1 MARRWPAV
9 LVSLLLVLAVGVLA
23 ADPMPRRVT
32 HAASVGQQRPTL
44 AFGSRGAAVRTAQ
57 TLLTRH
63 GYSVP
68 VTGYFGPITR
78 NQVRRFQAAKGIRTT
93 GNIGPQTWAALE
105 RAAIPT
111 SSQGRPI
118 LAFGSRDPAVRTA
131 QTLLTRHGYS
141 VPVTGYFGP
150 ITRNQVRRFQAA
162 KGIRTTGNIGPLTWA
177 ALQRRPT
184 APTSAP
190 TSRGRPILRLGS
202 RGTAVRTAQTLL
214 TRHGYR
220 VPVTGVFD
228 ERTRQQVRRFQAAKG
243 IRTTGNVG
251 PLTWAALERTRR
263 PTVDG
268 PTVAPVG
275 GVRSPLLR
283 YGSRGPAVRTAQD
296 LLCRHRF
303 TVPVTGIFGTITQR
317 QVRRFQAARGL
328 ATTGKIGLGTW
339 AALRRSPPRP
349 PPVLGPGSRGAAVRT
364 LQTRLGVHGYRLPVT
379 GFYGDGTTT
388 AVVRFQLEHGIPT
401 TGRVG
406 ERTWVA
412 LRREPTRCPPQRRP
426 TPRTTAPPTT
436 TLVAMR
442 TCP

>member
-9 LVSLLLVLAVGVLA
+9 LVCLLLVLAVGVLA
-23 ADPMPRRVT
+23 AHPMPLRAT
-32 HAASVGQQRPTL
+32 HTAGVERQRPTL

-63 GYSVP
+63 GYPVP
-68 VTGYFGPITR
+68 ATGYFGPITR
-78 NQVRRFQAAKGIRTT
+78 NQVRRFQAAKR
-93 GNIGPQTWAALE
+93 
-105 RAAIPT
+105 
-111 SSQGRPI
+111 
-118 LAFGSRDPAVRTA
+118 
-131 QTLLTRHGYS
+131 
-141 VPVTGYFGP
+141 
-150 ITRNQVRRFQAA
+150 
-162 KGIRTTGNIGPLTWA
+162 IRTTGNIGPLTWA

-190 TSRGRPILRLGS
+190 TPQGRPILRLGS

-263 PTVDG
+263 PPTVGG
-268 PTVAPVG
+268 PTTPVSG
-275 GVRSPLLR
+275 TRSPLLA
-283 YGSRGPAVRTAQD
+283 YGSRGPAVRTAQT

-328 ATTGKIGLGTW
+328 ATTGKIGPGTW
-339 AALRRSPPRP
+339 RALRRSPPRP
-349 PPVLGPGSRGAAVRT
+349 PPVLGPGSRGPAVRT
-364 LQTRLGVHGYRLPVT
+364 LQTRLRVHGYRLPVT

-412 LRREPTRCPPQRRP
+412 LRRTPTCPPQRRP

>member
-9 LVSLLLVLAVGVLA
+9 LVCLLLVLAVGVLA
-23 ADPMPRRVT
+23 TDPMPLRAT
-32 HAASVGQQRPTL
+32 HTASVGRQRPTL

-63 GYSVP
+63 GYPVP
-68 VTGYFGPITR
+68 
-78 NQVRRFQAAKGIRTT
+78 A
-93 GNIGPQTWAALE
+93 
-105 RAAIPT
+105 
-111 SSQGRPI
+111 
-118 LAFGSRDPAVRTA
+118 
-131 QTLLTRHGYS
+131 
-141 VPVTGYFGP
+141 TGYFGP

-177 ALQRRPT
+177 ALER
-184 APTSAP
+184 
-190 TSRGRPILRLGS
+190 TSRP
-202 RGTAVRTAQTLL
+202 
-214 TRHGYR
+214 
-220 VPVTGVFD
+220 
-228 ERTRQQVRRFQAAKG
+228 
-243 IRTTGNVG
+243 
-251 PLTWAALERTRR
+251 
-263 PTVDG
+263 PTVGG
-268 PTVAPVG
+268 PTVTPVG
-275 GVRSPLLR
+275 GARSPLLA
-283 YGSRGPAVRTAQD
+283 YGSRGPAVRTAQT

-364 LQTRLGVHGYRLPVT
+364 LQRRLRVHGYTLPVT
-379 GFYGDGTTT
+379 GVYGEGTTN
-388 AVVRFQLEHGIPT
+388 AVVQFQLEHGIPT

-406 ERTWVA
+406 QRTWVA
-412 LRREPTRCPPQRRP
+412 LRRAPTRCPPQRRP

>member
-9 LVSLLLVLAVGVLA
+9 LVCLLLVLAVGVLA
-23 ADPMPRRVT
+23 TDPMPLRAT
-32 HAASVGQQRPTL
+32 HTASVGRQRPTL

-63 GYSVP
+63 GYPVP
-68 VTGYFGPITR
+68 ATGYFGPITR
-78 NQVRRFQAAKGIRTT
+78 N
-93 GNIGPQTWAALE
+93 
-105 RAAIPT
+105 
-111 SSQGRPI
+111 
-118 LAFGSRDPAVRTA
+118 
-131 QTLLTRHGYS
+131 
-141 VPVTGYFGP
+141 
-150 ITRNQVRRFQAA
+150 
-162 KGIRTTGNIGPLTWA
+162 
-177 ALQRRPT
+177 
-184 APTSAP
+184 
-190 TSRGRPILRLGS
+190 
-202 RGTAVRTAQTLL
+202 
-214 TRHGYR
+214 
-220 VPVTGVFD
+220 
-228 ERTRQQVRRFQAAKG
+228 QVRRFQAAKG

-251 PLTWAALERTRR
+251 PLTWAALERTSRP
-263 PTVDG
+263 PTVGG
-268 PTVAPVG
+268 PTVTPVG
-275 GVRSPLLR
+275 GARSPLLA
-283 YGSRGPAVRTAQD
+283 YGSRGPAVRTAQT

-364 LQTRLGVHGYRLPVT
+364 LQRRLRVHGYTLPVT
-379 GFYGDGTTT
+379 GVYGDGTTS

-406 ERTWVA
+406 QRTWVA
-412 LRREPTRCPPQRRP
+412 LRRAPTRCPPQRRP

-442 TCP
+442 MCP